1 MKRVWF
7 LVACAVLIEAGCSVR
22 RDYGDGKPLGACT
35 YCVLSEEN
43 AGDYYQ
49 TAKNILGR
57 SFTVVDENDPLL
69 ESPQARRQACP
80 VTIDWAR
87 GFWSTSGWVD
97 VKDWKGEPILRSS
110 VRRGMFWAGAHGDV
124 MESLNDVAAA
134 RAAEPSIP
142 AENLDPVPAPVARSS
157 SPPNSGRTKA
167 ERLTEL
173 NELRIQGLISDP
185 EYSKQRARIL
195 DE

>member
-1 MKRVWF
+1 MNRVWC
-7 LVACAVLIEAGCSVR
+7 LLACTLLLHAACSVH
-22 RDYGDGKPLGACT
+22 RDYGDGKPLGACE
-35 YCVLSEEN
+35 YGVLSEDN
-43 AGDYYQ
+43 TGDYYQ

-57 SFTVVDENDPLL
+57 SFTVIDENDPLL
-69 ESPQARRQACP
+69 ESPEVRRRACP
-80 VTIDWAR
+80 VTIDWRR

-110 VRRGMFWAGAHGDV
+110 VRRGMFWAGAYGDV

-134 RAAEPSIP
+134 RAAEPPIP
-142 AENLDPVPAPVARSS
+142 PEQLEPAPAPAVSS
-157 SPPNSGRTKA
+157 ANTRPPGRTKA

-185 EYSKQRARIL
+185 EYSKQRAKIL